1 VPLFCINEGTNIYC
15 NAQNTSLIQKQRQPH
30 TQRLPV
36 SSADNNTFTYTL
48 TTFIMEELWFRE
60 ERGGGIK
67 TNTLAASRGV
77 NALHNTNKNNQ

>member
-1 VPLFCINEGTNIYC
+1 M
-15 NAQNTSLIQKQRQPH
+15 
-30 TQRLPV
+30 